1 MMLAQRPTSLPRLNR
16 HHFPQTVASTCV
28 YKGFLMDISPLQPDL
43 TTTASSNRQ
52 ISSDFETFLKM
63 LTTQIQNQDPLNPVD
78 SSDYA
83 VQLATFSS
91 VEQQVQTNDL
101 LRALQG
107 QFGSSGIAEM
117 ADWVGKEARSSAP
130 VFVDGS
136 PITLY
141 PTIESGAER
150 AAIVIRNES
159 GDDVGQIAVPTDGA
173 PVEWAGVT
181 ADGFPFPPG
190 RYTFD
195 VQSFSGDDLI
205 GSTPAQTYGAVTEV
219 RRGASGDTVIVLSN
233 NVEVSAADVTALR
246 AAS

>member
-1 MMLAQRPTSLPRLNR
+1 ME
-16 HHFPQTVASTCV
+16 
-28 YKGFLMDISPLQPDL
+28 ISPIQTD
-43 TTTASSNRQ
+43 TTTTVSSNKQ

-117 ADWVGKEARSSAP
+117 ADWVGKEARTSAP
-130 VFVDGS
+130 AYVNGA
-136 PITLY
+136 PIVLY
-141 PTIESGAER
+141 PTIASGAER
-150 AAIVIRNES
+150 AAIVVRNDS
-159 GDDVGQIAVPTDGA
+159 GDDVGQIAIPTDGA

-190 RYTFD
+190 SYTFE
-195 VQSFSGDDLI
+195 VQSFSGEDFI
-205 GSTPAQTYGAVTEV
+205 GSTPAETYGAVTEV
-219 RRGASGDTVIVLSN
+219 RRAASGETMIVLAN
-233 NVEVSAADVTALR
+233 GIEVTAEDVTALR
-246 AAS
+246 APT